1 MYLSK
6 HKFHKQNEILL
17 ITLFQSIES
26 NMKIKKVTKKN
37 ITGKIYGSLQT
48 PRIGEKMKKWKIT
61 ILNK

>member
-48 PRIGEKMKKWKIT
+48 PRIGEKMKK
-61 ILNK
+61 